1 MAWMW
6 LRRLDHV
13 VRQRQVDADV
23 RAELEFHREMKQL
36 EVEARGVPVAAAA
49 IAARRAMGN
58 LTSAREDAR
67 AVWVWPWLE
76 TIWQD
81 TAYSARI
88 MRRQAGSALLAVLLL
103 AVTIGLNTSLMAVLN
118 GLLLRPW
125 PGVGHGRDVVTLY
138 LNESRSDSSGA
149 LHELRS
155 FTRAHWEFLA
165 KQATSLASLSAFRRD
180 VVQLGPDGTLGPAG
194 ALLVSGNFFDTL
206 QLQMS
211 AGRGF
216 QADEDRTGMPRPV
229 VVLSDRT
236 WRARFA
242 GADGI
247 VGRPLVINGRPF
259 TIVGVASPEF
269 GFSEL
274 GSTTDVFLPSAS
286 SPLLHP
292 ADSVDGPHDLVG
304 RLAPGAT
311 REQVQAELN
320 VLSQQF
326 DTQQGSAPAAVTVTG
341 TAFTDHPGRAPIL
354 FASALV
360 SAGLLAVWIVVCAN
374 VGNLLLAQATAR
386 GREIG
391 IRLAIGASRPRV
403 VRQLLTEG
411 FIVALAAAGL
421 GLALAYTLP
430 LTLLR
435 FIAEDATARFPFLVT
450 PDAFVISFAVLMAAL
465 SAVLFG
471 LAPALHATGV
481 NVAKRLG
488 GREGLAFSGVPLRS
502 VLLAIQVAVSV
513 VLLIV
518 AGLLVTGAKQQSN
531 LLEADFAT
539 DVTVVSFNAP
549 VHAYDAAR
557 TRSWMTDLTAALRD
571 LGLSGF
577 ALTSQEPF
585 SRQRTGFA
593 VRLPGEAERDRR
605 FASSIE
611 ISPGYFALLKIPF
624 VGGRDFEAV
633 DRDKP
638 VAVINEKMAHRS
650 WPNADPIGKTFMMF
664 RSSAPFVVVGVTKDV
679 HLNAAAAVEPTI
691 FTPFGAV
698 PATPQP
704 QLPKLLFRSDSPG
717 ASDAVKKAASRIDSE
732 MSIRAARLTAV
743 IKGDFM
749 SGPGYYGRILA
760 QVLGGFALALA
771 TVGMFGV
778 FAYAVRQR
786 TREIGMRMA
795 LGARPPAIIRL
806 ILLGHSRVVLVG
818 LAVGLF
824 AAITMSIVLRSSLPG
839 VGRFDALVYAGVG
852 LVLSAAALAASYLPA
867 RRATRVEPVIALR
880 CE

>member
-6 LRRLDHV
+6 LRRLQYV
-13 VRQRQVDADV
+13 VRQRHVDADV
-23 RAELEFHREMKQL
+23 RAELEFHHDMKQR
-36 EVEARGVPVAAAA
+36 EVEARGLSVAAAA
-49 IAARRAMGN
+49 IVARRAMGN

-76 TIWQD
+76 TVWQD
-81 TAYSARI
+81 TAYAARI
-88 MRRQAGSALLAVLLL
+88 MRRQAGSALLAVFLL

-125 PGVGHGRDVVTLY
+125 PGVGHGRDLVTMY

-149 LHELRS
+149 LHDIRG
-155 FTRAHWEFLA
+155 FTRAHWQFLA
-165 KQATSLASLSAFRRD
+165 EHATSLASLSAFHRE
-180 VVQLGPDGTLGPAG
+180 VVQLGSDGTLGPAG

-206 QLQMS
+206 QLKMS
-211 AGRGF
+211 TGRGF
-216 QADEDRTGMPRPV
+216 QAHEDRTEAPLPV
-229 VVLSDRT
+229 VVLSDRM

-242 GADGI
+242 GDAGS
-247 VGRPLVINGRPF
+247 VGRSVVVNGRPF

-274 GSTTDVFLPSAS
+274 GSTADLFLPSAS
-286 SPLLHP
+286 SQLLHP
-292 ADSVDGPHDLVG
+292 GDSVDGPHDLVG

-311 REQVQAELN
+311 RGRARAELN
-320 VLSQQF
+320 LLSQRF
-326 DTQQGSAPAAVTVTG
+326 DTQQGSTPAAVTVTG
-341 TAFTDHPGRAPIL
+341 TAFTDHPGRTPIL

-360 SAGLLAVWIVVCAN
+360 SAGLLAVWIVACAN

-411 FIVALAAAGL
+411 FIVALAASVL

-430 LTLLR
+430 LTILR

-450 PDAFVISFAVLMAAL
+450 PDALVIGAAVLIAAL

-481 NVAKRLG
+481 NLAKRLG
-488 GREGLAFSGVPLRS
+488 GREGLAFSRVPLRS

-518 AGLLVTGAKQQSN
+518 AGLLVTGAGQQSN
-531 LLEADFAT
+531 ALEADFAT
-539 DVTVVSFNAP
+539 DVTVVSFSAAT
-549 VHAYDAAR
+549 HAYDAAR
-557 TRSWMTDLTAALRD
+557 TRSWMTDLTTALHD
-571 LGLSGF
+571 LPLSSF

-585 SRQRTGFA
+585 SRLRNGFA
-593 VRLPGEAERDRR
+593 VRLPGEAARDRR
-605 FASSIE
+605 FVNSFE
-611 ISPGYFALLKIPF
+611 ISPGYFALLRIPF
-624 VGGRDFEAV
+624 LAGRDFEAA
-633 DRDKP
+633 DREKP
-638 VAVINEKMAHRS
+638 VVIINETMAHRF
-650 WPNADPIGKTFMMF
+650 WPNEDPISQTFMMF
-664 RSSAPFVVVGVTKDV
+664 RSSAPFVVVGVTKDA

-691 FTPFGAV
+691 FTPFAV
-698 PATPQP
+698 VPPPPQP
-704 QLPKLLFRSDSPG
+704 QLPKLLFRSDRPE
-717 ASDAVKKAASRIDSE
+717 AIDAVKRAAARIDPE

-749 SGPGYYGRILA
+749 NGPGYYGRILA

-795 LGARPPAIIRL
+795 LGARPSAIVRL

-824 AAITMSIVLRSSLPG
+824 AAVAISIVLRSSLPG
-839 VGRFDALVYAGVG
+839 VGRFDALVYVGVG
-852 LVLSAAALAASYLPA
+852 LLLAAAGLAASYLPA
-867 RRATRVEPVIALR
+867 RRATRVDPVIALR